1 MATMDNGDH
10 GQGDPADPEHDL
22 SFREADD
29 YVERRRQKEILDAV
43 QFVSTIQNGTESEY
57 ERGEIDLETRRAEV
71 RMAVNSL
78 IMETEQLIQKSGNKS
93 LLEQQQIG
101 TITLQP
107 PADLVQFAQNSETKI
122 WGDSSLAPKDV
133 YIIQGV
139 LGYLNAPATFS
150 ATWSIRADIPGEGPQ
165 EVPSSTTIRMPVET
179 SMAVYRNIRHFLSQ
193 VDLDLGAQLED
204 YTGDEGPG
212 L

>member
-1 MATMDNGDH
+1 MAAMDNGDG

-43 QFVSTIQNGTESEY
+43 QFVSTTQNATESEY

-78 IMETEQLIQKSGNKS
+78 IMETEQLIRKSDNNE
-93 LLEQQQIG
+93 LLERRPLG

-107 PADLVQFAQNSETKI
+107 PADLVQFAQNSENRI
-122 WGDSSLAPKDV
+122 WGDSSLGPKEV
-133 YIIQGV
+133 YIIEGV
-139 LGYLNAPATFS
+139 LGYLNAPASFS
-150 ATWSIRADIPGEGPQ
+150 ASWSVRADIPGEGPQ
-165 EVPSSTTIRMPVET
+165 PVSASTSIRMPVET
-179 SMAVYRNIRHFLSQ
+179 SMAVYRHIRRFLSE

-204 YTGDEGPG
+204 YTGGEGPG